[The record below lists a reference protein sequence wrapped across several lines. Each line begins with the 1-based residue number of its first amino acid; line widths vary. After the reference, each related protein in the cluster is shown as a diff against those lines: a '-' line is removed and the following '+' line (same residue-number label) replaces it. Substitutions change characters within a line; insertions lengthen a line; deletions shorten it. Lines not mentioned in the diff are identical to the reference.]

1 MVKLRLRRRGRR
13 NYAFYDIVAADSRSP
28 RDGGFIERI
37 GYYDPNTTPS
47 TITINAER
55 ALYWLNVGARPTHVV
70 RLLLSYEGILLH
82 RRLMKAGKSPEEIER
97 LVAEHKERVRQRY
110 VRQKRRR
117 ERREAR
123 RKAASTPA
131 ASQPE

>member
-28 RDGGFIERI
+28 RDGRFIERI

-47 TITINAER
+47 TIVIDPER
-55 ALYWLNVGARPTHVV
+55 ALHWLNVGARPTHTV
-70 RLLLSYEGILLH
+70 RLLLSYEGILL
-82 RRLMKAGKSPEEIER
+82 RNRLMKAGKSPEEIEK

-110 VRQKRRR
+110 FRLK
-117 ERREAR
+117 ERRQQRKAR
-123 RKAASTPA
+123 RKAAAEA
-131 ASQPE
+131 AES

>member
-28 RDGGFIERI
+28 RDGRFIERI

-47 TITINAER
+47 TIVIDPER
-55 ALYWLNVGARPTHVV
+55 ALYWLAVGARPTHTV
-70 RLLLSYEGILLH
+70 RLLLSYEGILL
-82 RRLMKAGKSPEEIER
+82 RWRLMKAGKSPEEIER

-110 VRQKRRR
+110 FRLKERRKQ
-117 ERREAR
+117 REAR
-123 RKAASTPA
+123 RKVAAETPHA
-131 ASQPE
+131 